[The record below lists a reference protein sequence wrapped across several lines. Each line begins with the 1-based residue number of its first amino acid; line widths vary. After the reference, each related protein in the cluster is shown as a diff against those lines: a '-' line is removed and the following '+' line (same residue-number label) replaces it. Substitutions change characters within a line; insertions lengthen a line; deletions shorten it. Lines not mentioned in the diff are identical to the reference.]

1 VTETSV
7 HSFCRFCPAAC
18 GVVIDVLDGR
28 AHAVHGDTD
37 HAVSNGY
44 VCPKGM
50 TLIED
55 QYSARRLR
63 FAAMSVRGEQQ
74 PASVAEVLDDLALRL
89 SSIVDAYGPD
99 AVATFRGNAAYTD
112 RGAMFVARR
121 FMEVW
126 ALRAF
131 YALGSRRG
139 FKEAVS
145 ALMGRRPDFAAFPI
159 MDTERA
165 TLTLLVRSTPWC
177 RMDTILGRRPVRRIK
192 RSASVAGGSSIRGE
206 PRPHG

>member
-37 HAVSNGY
+37 HALSNGY

-63 FAAMSVRGEQQ
+63 SAAISVRGEQQ

-121 FMEVW
+121 FMEG
-126 ALRAF
+126 
-131 YALGSRRG
+131 LGTASRYSTRSLDAVS
-139 FKEAVS
+139 KEAVG

-165 TLTLLVRSTPWC
+165 TLTLLVGSNPVVSHGHDFWAA
-177 RMDTILGRRPVRRIK
+177 DPVRRIK
-192 RSASVAGGSSIRGE
+192 RLRERGE
-206 PRPHG
+206 LWVIDPRRT